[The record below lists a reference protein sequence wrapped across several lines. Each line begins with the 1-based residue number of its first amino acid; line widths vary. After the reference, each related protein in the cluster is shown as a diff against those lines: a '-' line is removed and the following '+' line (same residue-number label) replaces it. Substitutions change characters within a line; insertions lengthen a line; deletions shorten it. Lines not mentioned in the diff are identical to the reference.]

1 MSAEEAS
8 EEVMSWP
15 SVARC
20 APDENPSDEWACDHS
35 AEFRRHLHDGT
46 VGQDLQP
53 AAAAFA
59 QLSYRPPIKCKDPV
73 FGNPISCDTDDITVV
88 NQARTKDI
96 WNMTPIKVVVG
107 GPTMSN
113 EPPQEPVDEVTPVT
127 IAAGKGGAKAQP
139 DIRTE

>member
-1 MSAEEAS
+1 
-8 EEVMSWP
+8 MSWP

-35 AEFRRHLHDGT
+35 NEFRRHLHDGT

-53 AAAAFA
+53 EPAFT
-59 QLSYRPPIKCKDPV
+59 QLSYRPPIKCKDPE
-73 FGNPISCDTDDITVV
+73 FGNPISCDTDDITDANDDHV
-88 NQARTKDI
+88 KDI

-107 GPTMSN
+107 GPTVSN
-113 EPPQEPVDEVTPVT
+113 EPPAEPEAEVTPAAT
-127 IAAGKGGAKAQP
+127 AAGKAGGKAAP